1 MLCSAVA
8 FGLVSCAN
16 QPQNHVDP
24 GARERLTG
32 GVQRIQHA
40 VSRSDRPAAETAL
53 TALIRDVAAAQAR
66 GEVDAGSARA
76 ILEAADRVS
85 DDVRAME
92 EPPGPPPIVVRVP
105 VPRPQ
110 PPQEPSANPG
120 GERSAVG
127 PPADPPDAQPA
138 PAAGQRPGH
147 DVRPPASGNS
157 GQNGSGQ
164 SGRGSSGQGSSG
176 QGQGQGQSDQ
186 DGNQPGQGQNEQGQN
201 EQGQDGQGE
210 DD

>member
-8 FGLVSCAN
+8 FGLVACAN

-32 GVQRIQHA
+32 GVQRIQGA

-76 ILEAADRVS
+76 MLEAADRVS

-92 EPPGPPPIVVRVP
+92 EPPGPPPVVVRVP
-105 VPRPQ
+105 APQPQ

-127 PPADPPDAQPA
+127 PPADPPAAQPV
-138 PAAGQRPGH
+138 PATGQRPGH

-164 SGRGSSGQGSSG
+164 SGQGSSG
-176 QGQGQGQSDQ
+176 QDSSGQGQSQSDQ
-186 DGNQPGQGQNEQGQN
+186 DGNQPDQGQNEKGKN
-201 EQGQDGQGE
+201 DQGE

>member
-8 FGLVSCAN
+8 FGLVACAD

-24 GARERLTG
+24 DARERLTG
-32 GVQRIQHA
+32 GVQQIRDA

-76 ILEAADRVS
+76 MLEAADRVS
-85 DDVRAME
+85 DDVHAMD
-92 EPPGPPPIVVRVP
+92 EPPGPPPVVVRVP

-110 PPQEPSANPG
+110 PPQEAVANPG
-120 GERSAVG
+120 GERSTVG
-127 PPADPPDAQPA
+127 PPADPPAAQPA
-138 PAAGQRPGH
+138 QQA
-147 DVRPPASGNS
+147 PPAGRS
-157 GQNGSGQ
+157 GSGQ
-164 SGRGSSGQGSSG
+164 AGQGSSGQSSPGQGSSGQSSSGQGNSGQGSSG
-176 QGQGQGQSDQ
+176 QSSSGQS
-186 DGNQPGQGQNEQGQN
+186 GNQAGQGQNEQGQN
-201 EQGQDGQGE
+201 EQGE